1 MRHYNLDAAPLQ
13 CPHRT
18 AQEQQQPQREGE
30 NKLIFYLARRDSPHA
45 MPRPQKEQDVE
56 DAPPPPHAFC
66 LPFYGHHQ
74 KRIKIL
80 LRQRERSTPSP
91 STPLAKVCPGVLNI
105 KSTTTTMGR
114 ESGGEGGSAS
124 LQRVD
129 SCNVQ
134 RSKQFK
140 RLSRQ
145 VRQRTEFSIL
155 FSTLNMPRPPP
166 PPSSTQF
173 HFIVGNSDKNAA
185 S

>member
-1 MRHYNLDAAPLQ
+1 MRRHCNV
-13 CPHRT
+13 RT
-18 AQEQQQPQREGE
+18 GQRNSNNNHREGE

-105 KSTTTTMGR
+105 KSTTTTMKR
-114 ESGGEGGSAS
+114 ESGGEGAGGGAS
-124 LQRVD
+124 MQRVD

-140 RLSRQ
+140 RLSTGRSVNVQ
-145 VRQRTEFSIL
+145 SFPFYS
-155 FSTLNMPRPPP
+155 P
-166 PPSSTQF
+166 
-173 HFIVGNSDKNAA
+173 H
-185 S
+185 

>member
-18 AQEQQQPQREGE
+18 RQQQQQPQRGGE

-114 ESGGEGGSAS
+114 ESGGGEEAPHCNAS
-124 LQRVD
+124 TRATSNEANNLSGFPGRSV
-129 SCNVQ
+129 NVQ
-134 RSKQFK
+134 SFPFY
-140 RLSRQ
+140 S
-145 VRQRTEFSIL
+145 
-155 FSTLNMPRPPP
+155 PY
-166 PPSSTQF
+166 
-173 HFIVGNSDKNAA
+173 
-185 S
+185 

>member
-1 MRHYNLDAAPLQ
+1 MRRHCNV
-13 CPHRT
+13 RT
-18 AQEQQQPQREGE
+18 GQRNSNNNHREGE

-114 ESGGEGGSAS
+114 ESGGEEAPQWNAS
-124 LQRVD
+124 TRATSNEANNLSGFPGRSV
-129 SCNVQ
+129 NVQ
-134 RSKQFK
+134 SFPFY
-140 RLSRQ
+140 S
-145 VRQRTEFSIL
+145 
-155 FSTLNMPRPPP
+155 P
-166 PPSSTQF
+166 
-173 HFIVGNSDKNAA
+173 H
-185 S
+185 